1 MKPNTSTAIRTL
13 AVIVSVLLMTI
24 GAGPTRPDGSDTG
37 PRGDKK
43 AAEIEGKSLVTL
55 EVARAQA
62 KLLHETFHVTLQ
74 VVHRDYYR
82 QDEGLLIPSR
92 SLEAVFDEL
101 AHSSNVKLRWLAVN
115 AQAMNVDHRARSEFE
130 KNAVKALGSGKEM
143 FEFVENDVYRY
154 AGSITLFSQCLK
166 CHLPNR
172 TSSAPRT
179 AALLITVP
187 IKKN

>member
-1 MKPNTSTAIRTL
+1 MKPSTKRAICAL
-13 AVIVSVLLMTI
+13 AALASM
-24 GAGPTRPDGSDTG
+24 
-37 PRGDKK
+37 
-43 AAEIEGKSLVTL
+43 SLVTIGSGATHPDGGDTPSKSPVTL
-55 EVARAQA
+55 DVARAQA

-115 AQAMNVDHRARSEFE
+115 AQAMNVDHRPRTEFE
-130 KNAVKALGSGKEM
+130 KDAVKALGAGKESY
-143 FEFVENDVYRY
+143 ESVGDDVYRY
-154 AGSITLFSQCLK
+154 AGSITLFSQCLT

-172 TSSAPRT
+172 TSSATRT
-179 AALLITVP
+179 AALVISMP
-187 IKKN
+187 IKKK